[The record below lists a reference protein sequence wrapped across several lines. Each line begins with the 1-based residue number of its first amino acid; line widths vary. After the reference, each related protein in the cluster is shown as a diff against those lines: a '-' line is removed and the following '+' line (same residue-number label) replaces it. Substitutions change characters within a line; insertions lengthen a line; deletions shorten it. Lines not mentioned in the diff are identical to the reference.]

1 MWKASLLLAAVR
13 ADFDADLVA
22 AGQRGQR
29 RAHKAGPALLDVL
42 RVPVRTGC
50 ALTFAAGNRTLTF
63 RGARRISFDPAQD
76 CDGAWPACGA
86 GAPRTPLLCSL
97 GDDGASRPPRRAPLA
112 LATSVTDFRFLW
124 RFWRWTA
131 NTACYASQHDLP
143 YYVFVGTPLK
153 RATKRSAATTCPA
166 RKEELLGH
174 TSKALSLH
182 ALASLG
188 VADRVLFL
196 DARLLCR
203 NRNFTAPSRRHP
215 RHRRDAC
222 STAWRCPFPTHW
234 LISPQA
240 DIWIARHVPLRAFLE
255 AAGAADV
262 ALPAPCYRQL
272 FGAAV
277 VLVRSTPWAAGFLAT
292 WFGLRCGPKDQPS
305 LWHLVLRAAGL
316 DGAAEEVLQLYHDE
330 RCVVDGA
337 LTKSECSC
345 VASGRVAADDA
356 TCGYYAAWK
365 AANRAFLAGGAFP
378 PGAVVDAGDVYAVR
392 RPTFVEG
399 GRVAYLP
406 NVGSGSLLCGAAAPL
421 RHVKFLRK
429 EDRDLPAACPALP
442 PGTGWKGD

>member
-13 ADFDADLVA
+13 ADFDDAMVA

-50 ALTFAAGNRTLTF
+50 ALTFGAGNRTLTF

-97 GDDGASRPPRRAPLA
+97 GDGASRPPRRAPLA

-131 NTACYASQHDLP
+131 NTACYARQHDLP

-182 ALASLG
+182 ALAALG

-196 DARLLCR
+196 D
-203 NRNFTAPSRRHP
+203 
-215 RHRRDAC
+215 
-222 STAWRCPFPTHW
+222 
-234 LISPQA
+234 A

-316 DGAAEEVLQLYHDE
+316 DGAAEEVLKLYHDE

-337 LTKSECSC
+337 LTKNECSC

-406 NVGSGSLLCGAAAPL
+406 NVGSGSLLCGAAAPI

>member
-50 ALTFAAGNRTLTF
+50 ALTYAAGNRTLTF
-63 RGARRISFDPAQD
+63 RGARRITFDPAQD

-182 ALASLG
+182 ALAALG

-196 DARLLCR
+196 D
-203 NRNFTAPSRRHP
+203 
-215 RHRRDAC
+215 
-222 STAWRCPFPTHW
+222 
-234 LISPQA
+234 A

-316 DGAAEEVLQLYHDE
+316 DGAAEEVLKLYHDE

-337 LTKSECSC
+337 LTKNECSC
-345 VASGRVAADDA
+345 VDGGRVAADDA

-429 EDRDLPAACPALP
+429 EDRDPPAACPALP

>member
-1 MWKASLLLAAVR
+1 MWRASLLLAAVG

-50 ALTFAAGNRTLTF
+50 ALTYAAGNRTLTF
-63 RGARRISFDPAQD
+63 RGARRITFDPAQD
-76 CDGAWPACGA
+76 CDGAWPGCGA

-182 ALASLG
+182 ALAALG

-196 DARLLCR
+196 D
-203 NRNFTAPSRRHP
+203 
-215 RHRRDAC
+215 
-222 STAWRCPFPTHW
+222 
-234 LISPQA
+234 A

-316 DGAAEEVLQLYHDE
+316 DDAAQDVLKLYHDE

-345 VASGRVAADDA
+345 VAGGRVAADDA

>member
-13 ADFDADLVA
+13 ADFDDAMVA

-50 ALTFAAGNRTLTF
+50 ALTFGAGNRTLTF

-76 CDGAWPACGA
+76 CDGAWPGCGA

-131 NTACYASQHDLP
+131 NTACYARTHDLP

-182 ALASLG
+182 ALAALD

-196 DARLLCR
+196 D
-203 NRNFTAPSRRHP
+203 
-215 RHRRDAC
+215 
-222 STAWRCPFPTHW
+222 
-234 LISPQA
+234 A

-316 DGAAEEVLQLYHDE
+316 DGAAEDVLKLYHDA

-337 LTKSECSC
+337 LTKNECSC

-392 RPTFVEG
+392 RPTSVEG

>member
-13 ADFDADLVA
+13 ADFDDAMVA

-50 ALTFAAGNRTLTF
+50 ALTFGAGNRTLTF
-63 RGARRISFDPAQD
+63 RGARRITFDPAQD

-97 GDDGASRPPRRAPLA
+97 GDGASRPPRRAPLA

-182 ALASLG
+182 ALTALD

-196 DARLLCR
+196 D
-203 NRNFTAPSRRHP
+203 
-215 RHRRDAC
+215 
-222 STAWRCPFPTHW
+222 
-234 LISPQA
+234 A

-316 DGAAEEVLQLYHDE
+316 DDAAEEVLKLYHDE

-337 LTKSECSC
+337 LTKNECSC
-345 VASGRVAADDA
+345 VDGGRVAADDA

>member
-13 ADFDADLVA
+13 ADFDDAMVA

-50 ALTFAAGNRTLTF
+50 ALTFGAGNRTLTF
-63 RGARRISFDPAQD
+63 RGARRITFDPAQD
-76 CDGAWPACGA
+76 CDGAWPGCGA

-131 NTACYASQHDLP
+131 NTACYARQHDLP

-182 ALASLG
+182 ALAALG

-196 DARLLCR
+196 D
-203 NRNFTAPSRRHP
+203 
-215 RHRRDAC
+215 
-222 STAWRCPFPTHW
+222 
-234 LISPQA
+234 A

-316 DGAAEEVLQLYHDE
+316 DDAAEEVLKLYHDE

-337 LTKSECSC
+337 LTKNECSC
-345 VASGRVAADDA
+345 VAGGRVAADDA

-406 NVGSGSLLCGAAAPL
+406 NVGSDSLLCGAAAPL

-429 EDRDLPAACPALP
+429 EDRDPPAACPALP

>member
-13 ADFDADLVA
+13 ADFDDAMVA

-63 RGARRISFDPAQD
+63 RGARRITFDPAQD

-97 GDDGASRPPRRAPLA
+97 GDGASRPPRRAPLA

-182 ALASLG
+182 ALAALG

-196 DARLLCR
+196 D
-203 NRNFTAPSRRHP
+203 
-215 RHRRDAC
+215 
-222 STAWRCPFPTHW
+222 
-234 LISPQA
+234 A

-316 DGAAEEVLQLYHDE
+316 DGAAEDVLKLYHDE

-429 EDRDLPAACPALP
+429 EDRDPPAACPALP

>member
-13 ADFDADLVA
+13 ADFDDAMVA

-50 ALTFAAGNRTLTF
+50 ALTFGGGNRTLTF

-76 CDGAWPACGA
+76 CDGAWPGCGA

-97 GDDGASRPPRRAPLA
+97 GDGASRPPRRAPVA

-124 RFWRWTA
+124 RFWRWAA
-131 NTACYASQHDLP
+131 NTACYARQHDLP

-182 ALASLG
+182 ALAALG

-196 DARLLCR
+196 D
-203 NRNFTAPSRRHP
+203 
-215 RHRRDAC
+215 
-222 STAWRCPFPTHW
+222 
-234 LISPQA
+234 A

-316 DGAAEEVLQLYHDE
+316 DDAAEEVLKLYHDE

-337 LTKSECSC
+337 LTKNECSC
-345 VASGRVAADDA
+345 VDGGRVAADDA

-429 EDRDLPAACPALP
+429 ELRDLPDACPALP
-442 PGTGWKGD
+442 PGAGWKGD

>member
-29 RAHKAGPALLDVL
+29 RAHKAGPALQDVL

-50 ALTFAAGNRTLTF
+50 ALTFGAGNRTLTF

-131 NTACYASQHDLP
+131 NTACYARQHDLP

-196 DARLLCR
+196 D
-203 NRNFTAPSRRHP
+203 
-215 RHRRDAC
+215 
-222 STAWRCPFPTHW
+222 
-234 LISPQA
+234 A

-316 DGAAEEVLQLYHDE
+316 DDAAEEVLKLYHDE

-337 LTKSECSC
+337 LTKNECSC
-345 VASGRVAADDA
+345 VDGGRVAADDA

-429 EDRDLPAACPALP
+429 EDRDPPAACPALP

>member
-50 ALTFAAGNRTLTF
+50 ALTYAAGNRTLTF
-63 RGARRISFDPAQD
+63 RGARRITFDPAQD

-97 GDDGASRPPRRAPLA
+97 GDGASRPPRRAPLA

-131 NTACYASQHDLP
+131 NTACYARQHDLP

-182 ALASLG
+182 ALTALD

-196 DARLLCR
+196 D
-203 NRNFTAPSRRHP
+203 
-215 RHRRDAC
+215 
-222 STAWRCPFPTHW
+222 
-234 LISPQA
+234 A

-316 DGAAEEVLQLYHDE
+316 DGAAEEVLKLYHDE

-337 LTKSECSC
+337 LTKNECSC
-345 VASGRVAADDA
+345 VAGGRVAADDA

-429 EDRDLPAACPALP
+429 EERDPPTACPALP

>member
-13 ADFDADLVA
+13 ADFDDAMVA

-50 ALTFAAGNRTLTF
+50 ALTFGAGNRTLTF
-63 RGARRISFDPAQD
+63 RGARRITFDPAQD
-76 CDGAWPACGA
+76 CDGAWPGCGA

-182 ALASLG
+182 ALAALD

-196 DARLLCR
+196 D
-203 NRNFTAPSRRHP
+203 
-215 RHRRDAC
+215 
-222 STAWRCPFPTHW
+222 
-234 LISPQA
+234 A

-316 DGAAEEVLQLYHDE
+316 DDAAEEVLKLYHDE

-337 LTKSECSC
+337 LTKNECSC
-345 VASGRVAADDA
+345 VDGGRVAADDA

-406 NVGSGSLLCGAAAPL
+406 NVGSESLLCGAAAPL

-429 EDRDLPAACPALP
+429 EDRDPPAACPALP

>member
-1 MWKASLLLAAVR
+1 MWRASLLLAAVR
-13 ADFDADLVA
+13 ADFDDAMVA

-63 RGARRISFDPAQD
+63 RGARRITFDPAQD

-131 NTACYASQHDLP
+131 NTACYARQHDLP

-182 ALASLG
+182 ALAALD

-196 DARLLCR
+196 D
-203 NRNFTAPSRRHP
+203 
-215 RHRRDAC
+215 
-222 STAWRCPFPTHW
+222 
-234 LISPQA
+234 A

-316 DGAAEEVLQLYHDE
+316 DGAAEEVLKLYHDE

-337 LTKSECSC
+337 LTKNECSC
-345 VASGRVAADDA
+345 VAGGRVAADDA

-429 EDRDLPAACPALP
+429 EDRDPPAACPALP

>member
-1 MWKASLLLAAVR
+1 MWRASLLLAAVR

-50 ALTFAAGNRTLTF
+50 ALTFGAGNRTLTF
-63 RGARRISFDPAQD
+63 RGARRITFDPAQD
-76 CDGAWPACGA
+76 CDGAWPACGS

-182 ALASLG
+182 ALAALG

-196 DARLLCR
+196 D
-203 NRNFTAPSRRHP
+203 
-215 RHRRDAC
+215 
-222 STAWRCPFPTHW
+222 
-234 LISPQA
+234 A

-345 VASGRVAADDA
+345 VASGRVAAEDA

>member
-50 ALTFAAGNRTLTF
+50 ALTYAAGNRTLTF
-63 RGARRISFDPAQD
+63 RGARRITFDPAQD
-76 CDGAWPACGA
+76 CDGAWPGCGA

-182 ALASLG
+182 ALTALG

-196 DARLLCR
+196 D
-203 NRNFTAPSRRHP
+203 
-215 RHRRDAC
+215 
-222 STAWRCPFPTHW
+222 
-234 LISPQA
+234 A
-240 DIWIARHVPLRAFLE
+240 DIWIARHVPLRAFVE

-316 DGAAEEVLQLYHDE
+316 DGAAEEVLKLYHDE

-337 LTKSECSC
+337 LTKNECSC
-345 VASGRVAADDA
+345 VDGGRVAADDA

>member
-22 AGQRGQR
+22 AGQRQR

-50 ALTFAAGNRTLTF
+50 ALTFGAGNRTLTF

-131 NTACYASQHDLP
+131 NTACYARQHDLP

-196 DARLLCR
+196 D
-203 NRNFTAPSRRHP
+203 
-215 RHRRDAC
+215 
-222 STAWRCPFPTHW
+222 
-234 LISPQA
+234 A

-316 DGAAEEVLQLYHDE
+316 DDAAEEVLKLYHDE

-337 LTKSECSC
+337 LTKNECSC
-345 VASGRVAADDA
+345 VASGRVAAEDA

-406 NVGSGSLLCGAAAPL
+406 NVGPGSLLCGAAAPL

-429 EDRDLPAACPALP
+429 EDRDLPAACPTLP

>member
-13 ADFDADLVA
+13 ADFDDAMVA

-50 ALTFAAGNRTLTF
+50 ALTFGAGNRTLTF
-63 RGARRISFDPAQD
+63 RGARRITFDPAQD

-131 NTACYASQHDLP
+131 NTACYARQHDLP

-182 ALASLG
+182 ALTALD

-196 DARLLCR
+196 D
-203 NRNFTAPSRRHP
+203 
-215 RHRRDAC
+215 
-222 STAWRCPFPTHW
+222 
-234 LISPQA
+234 A

-316 DGAAEEVLQLYHDE
+316 DGAAEEVLKLYHDE

-337 LTKSECSC
+337 LTKNECSC
-345 VASGRVAADDA
+345 VAGGRVAADDA

-421 RHVKFLRK
+421 RHLKFLRK
-429 EDRDLPAACPALP
+429 EDRDLPATCPALP

>member
-13 ADFDADLVA
+13 ADFDDAMVA

-50 ALTFAAGNRTLTF
+50 ALTFGAGNRTLTF

-182 ALASLG
+182 ALTALD

-196 DARLLCR
+196 D
-203 NRNFTAPSRRHP
+203 
-215 RHRRDAC
+215 
-222 STAWRCPFPTHW
+222 
-234 LISPQA
+234 A

-316 DGAAEEVLQLYHDE
+316 DGAAEEVLKLYHDE

-337 LTKSECSC
+337 LTKNECSC
-345 VASGRVAADDA
+345 VDGGRVAADDA

-406 NVGSGSLLCGAAAPL
+406 NVGSESLLCGAAAPL

-429 EDRDLPAACPALP
+429 EDRDPPAACPALP

>member
-63 RGARRISFDPAQD
+63 RGARRITFDPAED
-76 CDGAWPACGA
+76 CNDGWPGCGA

-97 GDDGASRPPRRAPLA
+97 SGGASRPPRRPPLALATSVGAGASRPPRRAPLA

-131 NTACYASQHDLP
+131 NTACYARQHDLP

-182 ALASLG
+182 ALAALG

-196 DARLLCR
+196 D
-203 NRNFTAPSRRHP
+203 
-215 RHRRDAC
+215 
-222 STAWRCPFPTHW
+222 
-234 LISPQA
+234 A

-316 DGAAEEVLQLYHDE
+316 DGAAEEVLKLYHDE

-337 LTKSECSC
+337 LTKNECSC
-345 VASGRVAADDA
+345 VDGGRVAADDA

-378 PGAVVDAGDVYAVR
+378 PGAVVDAGDVYAVQ

>member
-50 ALTFAAGNRTLTF
+50 ALTFGAGNRTLTF

-131 NTACYASQHDLP
+131 NTACYASQHGLP

-182 ALASLG
+182 ALAALG

-196 DARLLCR
+196 D
-203 NRNFTAPSRRHP
+203 
-215 RHRRDAC
+215 
-222 STAWRCPFPTHW
+222 
-234 LISPQA
+234 A

-316 DGAAEEVLQLYHDE
+316 DDAAEEVLKLYHDE

-337 LTKSECSC
+337 LTKNECSC
-345 VASGRVAADDA
+345 VDGGRVAADDA

>member
-29 RAHKAGPALLDVL
+29 RAHKAGPALQDVL

-50 ALTFAAGNRTLTF
+50 ALTFGAGNRTLTF

-112 LATSVTDFRFLW
+112 LATSVTDFRFFW

-131 NTACYASQHDLP
+131 NTACYARQHDLP

-196 DARLLCR
+196 D
-203 NRNFTAPSRRHP
+203 
-215 RHRRDAC
+215 
-222 STAWRCPFPTHW
+222 
-234 LISPQA
+234 A

-316 DGAAEEVLQLYHDE
+316 DDAAEEVLKLYHDE

-337 LTKSECSC
+337 LTKNECSC
-345 VASGRVAADDA
+345 VDGGRVAADDA

>member
-1 MWKASLLLAAVR
+1 MWKASLLLAAAR

-182 ALASLG
+182 ALTALG

-196 DARLLCR
+196 D
-203 NRNFTAPSRRHP
+203 
-215 RHRRDAC
+215 
-222 STAWRCPFPTHW
+222 
-234 LISPQA
+234 A

-316 DGAAEEVLQLYHDE
+316 DGAAEEVLKLYHDA

-337 LTKSECSC
+337 LTKNECSC
-345 VASGRVAADDA
+345 VASGRVAAEDA

>member
-1 MWKASLLLAAVR
+1 MWRASLLLAAVR
-13 ADFDADLVA
+13 ADFDDAMVA

-50 ALTFAAGNRTLTF
+50 ALTYAAGNRTLTF
-63 RGARRISFDPAQD
+63 RGARRITFDPAQD

-97 GDDGASRPPRRAPLA
+97 SGGASRPPRRPPLALATSLGDGASRPPRRAPLA
-112 LATSVTDFRFLW
+112 LATAVTDFRFLW

-131 NTACYASQHDLP
+131 NTACYARQHDLP

-182 ALASLG
+182 ALTALD

-196 DARLLCR
+196 D
-203 NRNFTAPSRRHP
+203 
-215 RHRRDAC
+215 
-222 STAWRCPFPTHW
+222 
-234 LISPQA
+234 A

-316 DGAAEEVLQLYHDE
+316 DGAAEEVLKLYHDE

-378 PGAVVDAGDVYAVR
+378 PGAVVDAGDVYAAR

-406 NVGSGSLLCGAAAPL
+406 NVGSDSLLCGAAAPL

>member
-13 ADFDADLVA
+13 ADFDDAMVA

-50 ALTFAAGNRTLTF
+50 ALTFGAGNRTLTF
-63 RGARRISFDPAQD
+63 RGARRITFDPAQG

-97 GDDGASRPPRRAPLA
+97 GDGASRPPRRAPLA

-131 NTACYASQHDLP
+131 NTACYARQHDLP

-182 ALASLG
+182 ALAALG

-196 DARLLCR
+196 D
-203 NRNFTAPSRRHP
+203 
-215 RHRRDAC
+215 
-222 STAWRCPFPTHW
+222 
-234 LISPQA
+234 A

-345 VASGRVAADDA
+345 VASGRVAAEDA

-429 EDRDLPAACPALP
+429 EDRDPPAACPALP

>member
-1 MWKASLLLAAVR
+1 MWRASLLLAAVR

-50 ALTFAAGNRTLTF
+50 ALTYAAGNRTLTF
-63 RGARRISFDPAQD
+63 RGARRITFDPAQD
-76 CDGAWPACGA
+76 CDGAWPGCGA

-182 ALASLG
+182 ALAALG

-196 DARLLCR
+196 D
-203 NRNFTAPSRRHP
+203 
-215 RHRRDAC
+215 
-222 STAWRCPFPTHW
+222 
-234 LISPQA
+234 A

-316 DGAAEEVLQLYHDE
+316 DGAAEDVLKLYHDA

-337 LTKSECSC
+337 LTKNECSC

>member
-1 MWKASLLLAAVR
+1 MWRASLLLAAVR

-29 RAHKAGPALLDVL
+29 RAHKAGPALQDVL

-50 ALTFAAGNRTLTF
+50 ALTFGAGNRTLTF

-131 NTACYASQHDLP
+131 NTACYARQHDLP

-196 DARLLCR
+196 D
-203 NRNFTAPSRRHP
+203 
-215 RHRRDAC
+215 
-222 STAWRCPFPTHW
+222 
-234 LISPQA
+234 A

-316 DGAAEEVLQLYHDE
+316 DDAAEEVLKLYHDE

-337 LTKSECSC
+337 LTKNECSC
-345 VASGRVAADDA
+345 VAGGRVAADDA

>member
-1 MWKASLLLAAVR
+1 MWKASLLLAAAR
-13 ADFDADLVA
+13 ADFDDAMVA

-76 CDGAWPACGA
+76 CDGAWPGCGA

-182 ALASLG
+182 ALAALD

-196 DARLLCR
+196 D
-203 NRNFTAPSRRHP
+203 
-215 RHRRDAC
+215 
-222 STAWRCPFPTHW
+222 
-234 LISPQA
+234 A

-316 DGAAEEVLQLYHDE
+316 DGAAEDVLKLYHDE

-345 VASGRVAADDA
+345 VASGRVAAEDA

>member
-13 ADFDADLVA
+13 ADFDDAMVA

-50 ALTFAAGNRTLTF
+50 ALTYAAGNRTLTF

-131 NTACYASQHDLP
+131 NTACYARQHDLP

-182 ALASLG
+182 ALTALD

-196 DARLLCR
+196 D
-203 NRNFTAPSRRHP
+203 
-215 RHRRDAC
+215 
-222 STAWRCPFPTHW
+222 
-234 LISPQA
+234 A

-316 DGAAEEVLQLYHDE
+316 DGAAEEVLKLYHDE

-345 VASGRVAADDA
+345 VASGRVAAEDA

-399 GRVAYLP
+399 DRVAYLP

-429 EDRDLPAACPALP
+429 EDRDPPAACPALP

>member
-13 ADFDADLVA
+13 ADFDDAMVA

-50 ALTFAAGNRTLTF
+50 ALTFATGNRTLTF
-63 RGARRISFDPAQD
+63 RGARRITFDPAQD

-97 GDDGASRPPRRAPLA
+97 GDGASRPPRRAPLA

-182 ALASLG
+182 ALTALG

-196 DARLLCR
+196 D
-203 NRNFTAPSRRHP
+203 
-215 RHRRDAC
+215 
-222 STAWRCPFPTHW
+222 
-234 LISPQA
+234 A
-240 DIWIARHVPLRAFLE
+240 DIWIARHVPLRAFVE

-316 DGAAEEVLQLYHDE
+316 DGAAEEVLKLYHDE

-337 LTKSECSC
+337 LTKNECSC
-345 VASGRVAADDA
+345 VAGGRVAADDA

-399 GRVAYLP
+399 DRVAYLP

-429 EDRDLPAACPALP
+429 EDRDPPTACPALP

>member
-50 ALTFAAGNRTLTF
+50 ALTYAAGNRTLTF
-63 RGARRISFDPAQD
+63 RGARRITFDPAQD
-76 CDGAWPACGA
+76 CDGAWPGCGA

-182 ALASLG
+182 ALAALG

-196 DARLLCR
+196 D
-203 NRNFTAPSRRHP
+203 
-215 RHRRDAC
+215 
-222 STAWRCPFPTHW
+222 
-234 LISPQA
+234 A

-345 VASGRVAADDA
+345 VASGRVAAEDA

>member
-1 MWKASLLLAAVR
+1 MWRASLLLAAVR

-131 NTACYASQHDLP
+131 NTACYARQHGLP

-182 ALASLG
+182 ALAALG

-196 DARLLCR
+196 D
-203 NRNFTAPSRRHP
+203 
-215 RHRRDAC
+215 
-222 STAWRCPFPTHW
+222 
-234 LISPQA
+234 A

-277 VLVRSTPWAAGFLAT
+277 VLVRATPWAAGFLAT

-316 DGAAEEVLQLYHDE
+316 DGAAEEVLKLYHDE

-337 LTKSECSC
+337 LTKNECSC

>member
-50 ALTFAAGNRTLTF
+50 ALTFGAGNRTLTF

-131 NTACYASQHDLP
+131 NTACYARQHDLP

-196 DARLLCR
+196 D
-203 NRNFTAPSRRHP
+203 
-215 RHRRDAC
+215 
-222 STAWRCPFPTHW
+222 
-234 LISPQA
+234 A

-316 DGAAEEVLQLYHDE
+316 DGAAEEVLKLYHDE

-337 LTKSECSC
+337 LTKNECSC

>member
-13 ADFDADLVA
+13 ADFDDAMVA

-50 ALTFAAGNRTLTF
+50 ALTFGAGNRTLTF
-63 RGARRISFDPAQD
+63 RGARRITFDPAQD

-131 NTACYASQHDLP
+131 NTACYARQHDLP

-182 ALASLG
+182 ALTSLG

-196 DARLLCR
+196 D
-203 NRNFTAPSRRHP
+203 
-215 RHRRDAC
+215 
-222 STAWRCPFPTHW
+222 
-234 LISPQA
+234 A

-316 DGAAEEVLQLYHDE
+316 DDAAEEVLKLYHDE

-337 LTKSECSC
+337 LTKNECSC
-345 VASGRVAADDA
+345 VDGGRVAADDA

>member
-1 MWKASLLLAAVR
+1 MWKASLLLAAVG
-13 ADFDADLVA
+13 ADFDDAMVA

-29 RAHKAGPALLDVL
+29 KAHKAGPALLDVL

-50 ALTFAAGNRTLTF
+50 ALTFGAGNRTLTF
-63 RGARRISFDPAQD
+63 RGARRITFDPAQD

-131 NTACYASQHDLP
+131 NTACYARQHDLP

-196 DARLLCR
+196 DA
-203 NRNFTAPSRRHP
+203 
-215 RHRRDAC
+215 
-222 STAWRCPFPTHW
+222 
-234 LISPQA
+234 

-277 VLVRSTPWAAGFLAT
+277 VLVRATPWAAGFLAT

-316 DGAAEEVLQLYHDE
+316 DDAAEEVLKLYHDE

-337 LTKSECSC
+337 LTKNECSC
-345 VASGRVAADDA
+345 VDGGRVAADDA

-365 AANRAFLAGGAFP
+365 AANRAFLAGGVFP
-378 PGAVVDAGDVYAVR
+378 PGSVVDAGDVYAVR
-392 RPTFVEG
+392 RPTSVEG

>member
-1 MWKASLLLAAVR
+1 MWRASLLLAAVR

-50 ALTFAAGNRTLTF
+50 ALTFGAGNRTLTF
-63 RGARRISFDPAQD
+63 RGARRITFDPAQD

-97 GDDGASRPPRRAPLA
+97 GDGASRPPRRAPLA

-131 NTACYASQHDLP
+131 NTACYARQHDLP

-182 ALASLG
+182 ALTALG

-196 DARLLCR
+196 D
-203 NRNFTAPSRRHP
+203 
-215 RHRRDAC
+215 
-222 STAWRCPFPTHW
+222 
-234 LISPQA
+234 A

-316 DGAAEEVLQLYHDE
+316 DDAAEEVLKLYHDE

-337 LTKSECSC
+337 LTKNECSC
-345 VASGRVAADDA
+345 VESGRVAAEDA

>member
-1 MWKASLLLAAVR
+1 MWRASLLLAAVG

-50 ALTFAAGNRTLTF
+50 ALTFGAGNRTLTF
-63 RGARRISFDPAQD
+63 RGARRITFDPAQD

-97 GDDGASRPPRRAPLA
+97 GDGASRPPRRAPLA

-131 NTACYASQHDLP
+131 NTACYARQHDLP

-182 ALASLG
+182 ALTALD

-196 DARLLCR
+196 D
-203 NRNFTAPSRRHP
+203 
-215 RHRRDAC
+215 
-222 STAWRCPFPTHW
+222 
-234 LISPQA
+234 A

-316 DGAAEEVLQLYHDE
+316 DGAAEEVLKLYHDE

-337 LTKSECSC
+337 LTKNECSC
-345 VASGRVAADDA
+345 VAGGRVAADDA

-406 NVGSGSLLCGAAAPL
+406 NVGSGSLLCGAEAPL

>member
-13 ADFDADLVA
+13 ADFDDAMVA

-131 NTACYASQHDLP
+131 NTACYARQHDLP

-182 ALASLG
+182 ALAALG

-196 DARLLCR
+196 D
-203 NRNFTAPSRRHP
+203 
-215 RHRRDAC
+215 
-222 STAWRCPFPTHW
+222 
-234 LISPQA
+234 A

-316 DGAAEEVLQLYHDE
+316 DGAAEEVLKLYHDE

-337 LTKSECSC
+337 LTKNECSC

-429 EDRDLPAACPALP
+429 EDRDPPAACPALP

>member
-1 MWKASLLLAAVR
+1 MWRASLLLAAVR
-13 ADFDADLVA
+13 ADFDDAMVA

-50 ALTFAAGNRTLTF
+50 ALTYAAGNRTLTF
-63 RGARRISFDPAQD
+63 RGARRITFDPAQD

-97 GDDGASRPPRRAPLA
+97 GDGASRPPRRAPLA

-131 NTACYASQHDLP
+131 NTACYARQHGLP

-182 ALASLG
+182 ALAALD

-196 DARLLCR
+196 D
-203 NRNFTAPSRRHP
+203 
-215 RHRRDAC
+215 
-222 STAWRCPFPTHW
+222 
-234 LISPQA
+234 A

-316 DGAAEEVLQLYHDE
+316 DGAAEEVLKLYHDE

-337 LTKSECSC
+337 LTKNECSC
-345 VASGRVAADDA
+345 VAGGRVAADDA

-378 PGAVVDAGDVYAVR
+378 PGAVVDAGDVYAAR

>member
-13 ADFDADLVA
+13 ADFDDAMVA

-50 ALTFAAGNRTLTF
+50 ALTFGAGNRTLTF

-131 NTACYASQHDLP
+131 NTACYARQHDLP

-182 ALASLG
+182 ALTSLG

-196 DARLLCR
+196 D
-203 NRNFTAPSRRHP
+203 
-215 RHRRDAC
+215 
-222 STAWRCPFPTHW
+222 
-234 LISPQA
+234 A

-316 DGAAEEVLQLYHDE
+316 DDAAEEVLKLYHDE

-337 LTKSECSC
+337 LTKNECSC
-345 VASGRVAADDA
+345 VDGGRVAADDA

-429 EDRDLPAACPALP
+429 EDRDPPAACPALP